1 MRGRGETEVGKGRR
15 WPSPRRSALGRTVL
29 LLSLLLLAACARTNG
44 VAPSA
49 PQTAMM
55 PGNPGSPDGI
65 HPYQGSLIQCVTYAR
80 QVSGIDIMGDAW
92 SWWDGASGKYD
103 RGHQPRFMA
112 VLVLSRTQRLK
123 LGHLAVVMDIVGSR
137 QIRVSHANFG
147 SDPVSRR
154 VIYDSMPVA
163 DVSPDNDWS
172 LVRFWNYQAQAWVIL
187 YPASGFIYPE
197 KTGMTLTSASASVP
211 GS

>member
-1 MRGRGETEVGKGRR
+1 MRGRGETEGGTGRR
-15 WPSPRRSALGRTVL
+15 PRGVRSAL
-29 LLSLLLLAACARTNG
+29 LLSLLLLAACAKTSG
-44 VAPSA
+44 VVPSA

-55 PGNPGSPDGI
+55 PGNPNSPDGI
-65 HPYQGSLIQCVTYAR
+65 HPYQGALMQCVPYAR

-92 SWWDGASGKYD
+92 SWWDGAAGKYD

-123 LGHLAVVMDIVGSR
+123 LGHVAVVMDIMGPR
-137 QIRVSHANFG
+137 QIRVTHANFG

-172 LVRFWNYQAQAWVIL
+172 LVRFWNYQAQAWGIL

-197 KTGMTLTSASASVP
+197 KTGMTLTSASAPVP
-211 GS
+211 SS